1 MPTDLADASARSGP
15 AITTLSHT
23 RLIMQVRWFIVLLML
38 ALSACG
44 ENIQK
49 GEKGDQ
55 GPAGPEGAPGPVGA
69 AGKWNNYSFRR
80 NRMSPN
86 LLCCM
91 QRE

>member
-49 GEKGDQ
+49 GEKGELS
-55 GPAGPEGAPGPVGA
+55 A
-69 AGKWNNYSFRR
+69 
-80 NRMSPN
+80 
-86 LLCCM
+86 
-91 QRE
+91 